1 MIPKF
6 CTGTDILRY
15 GYQPRNLRCLP
26 CQVVCIRGRL
36 KIWLTIPAADC
47 GDYVLP
53 CLNPSNRRK
62 ILKILFFGSLFMQK
76 KLQRILKPLLKI
88 SFVLGLVLALALGNA
103 DGALAA
109 RSGGRIGGG
118 SFRMPSSRTYTP
130 RTYAPPGG
138 GGYYPGGGF
147 GFPFLIPFWGIGGG
161 FGGLF
166 TILIFFA
173 IANFLVQTFRRVT
186 SGDTEEVTYGSNPNV
201 SITRLQVGLLA
212 QARGLQSELNQI
224 AEKADTNTPGG
235 RAEILQEAS
244 LALLRHP
251 EYWVYA
257 GGGTQQSKLNAAE
270 SQFNRLSLAERSKF
284 SEETLSNVN
293 NQLKSV
299 LAKELPGDV
308 DNPTRLIS
316 EGPGEYIIVTLLA
329 ATLGKWDFPQINSAD
344 DLRQALRQ
352 VGSLPGEQVL
362 AIEVLWTPQAEGDT
376 LTSDDLF
383 AEYPD
388 LKLV

>member
-1 MIPKF
+1 M
-6 CTGTDILRY
+6 R
-15 GYQPRNLRCLP
+15 
-26 CQVVCIRGRL
+26 
-36 KIWLTIPAADC
+36 
-47 GDYVLP
+47 
-53 CLNPSNRRK
+53 
-62 ILKILFFGSLFMQK
+62 K
-76 KLQRILKPLLKI
+76 KLQQTIQPLLKTF
-88 SFVLGLVLALALGNA
+88 FVLSLVIALAFGQT

-118 SFRMPSSRTYTP
+118 SFRAPSSRTFTP

-138 GGYYPGGGF
+138 GGYYAPYPGGGF

-161 FGGLF
+161 FGGVF
-166 TILIFFA
+166 SILIFLA
-173 IANFLVQTFRRVT
+173 IANFLVQSFRRVT
-186 SGDTEEVTYGSNPNV
+186 SNDTEEADYNNNSTV

-212 QARGLQSELNQI
+212 QARGLQTELNHI
-224 AEKADTNTPGG
+224 AETADTNTPEG

-257 GGGTQQSKLNAAE
+257 GGGTQQAKLNAAE

-293 NQLKSV
+293 NQLKAA
-299 LAKELPGDV
+299 LAKEALPPAEL

-329 ATLGKWDFPQINSAD
+329 ATLGKIGIPAINSAD
-344 DLRQALRQ
+344 DLRQALRII
-352 VGSLPGEQVL
+352 GSLPSEQLL

>member
-1 MIPKF
+1 
-6 CTGTDILRY
+6 
-15 GYQPRNLRCLP
+15 
-26 CQVVCIRGRL
+26 
-36 KIWLTIPAADC
+36 
-47 GDYVLP
+47 
-53 CLNPSNRRK
+53 
-62 ILKILFFGSLFMQK
+62 MQE

-88 SFVLGLVLALALGNA
+88 SFALGLLLALALSNP
-103 DGALAA
+103 DSALAA
-109 RSGGRIGGG
+109 RTGGRIGGG
-118 SFRMPSSRTYTP
+118 SFRVPSSRTHTP

-147 GFPFLIPFWGIGGG
+147 GVPFLIPFWGIGGG

-166 TILIFFA
+166 TILIFLA

-186 SGDTEEVTYGSNPNV
+186 SSDTQEVTYSSNPNV

-212 QARGLQSELNQI
+212 QARSLQSELNQI
-224 AEKADTNTPGG
+224 AEKADTNTPEG
-235 RAEILQEAS
+235 RAEILQEAT

-257 GGGTQQSKLNAAE
+257 SGGAQQAKLNTAE
-270 SQFNRLSLAERSKF
+270 SLFNRLSLAERSKF

-299 LAKELPGDV
+299 LAKELPSDI

-329 ATLGKWDFPQINSAD
+329 ATLGKWEISQINSAEE
-344 DLRQALRQ
+344 LRQALRQ
-352 VGSLPGEQVL
+352 VGSLPSGEVL
-362 AIEVLWTPQAEGDT
+362 AIEVLWTPQAEADT
-376 LTSDDLF
+376 LTSDDLL

>member
-1 MIPKF
+1 M
-6 CTGTDILRY
+6 
-15 GYQPRNLRCLP
+15 
-26 CQVVCIRGRL
+26 
-36 KIWLTIPAADC
+36 
-47 GDYVLP
+47 
-53 CLNPSNRRK
+53 S
-62 ILKILFFGSLFMQK
+62 K
-76 KLQRILKPLLKI
+76 KLQRFLKPLFKTVFIL
-88 SFVLGLVLALALGNA
+88 SLVLTLAFSHAN
-103 DGALAA
+103 DALAA

-118 SFRMPSSRTYTP
+118 SFRMPSSRTYAP
-130 RTYAPPGG
+130 RTNMPSG
-138 GGYYPGGGF
+138 GGYYAPYGGGF
-147 GFPFLIPFWGIGGG
+147 GFPFLLPLWGFGGG

-166 TILIFFA
+166 GIIIFFTM
-173 IANFLVQTFRRVT
+173 ANFLVQTFRRVT
-186 SGDTEEVTYGSNPNV
+186 NGETEEVSYSSNPSV
-201 SITRLQVGLLA
+201 SVTRLQVGLLA
-212 QARGLQSELNQI
+212 QARDLQPELNRI
-224 AEKADTNTPGG
+224 AETADTNSPEG
-235 RAEILQEAS
+235 RSEVLQEAS

-257 GGGTQQSKLNAAE
+257 GGGTQQAKLNSAE

-293 NQLKSV
+293 NQLKAV
-299 LAKELPGDV
+299 LSQEALSGE

-329 ATLGKWDFPQINSAD
+329 ATLGKCEIPAINSAD

-352 VGSLPGEQVL
+352 IGSLPSEQLL
-362 AIEVLWTPQAEGDT
+362 AIELLWTPQAKGDT

>member
-1 MIPKF
+1 M
-6 CTGTDILRY
+6 R
-15 GYQPRNLRCLP
+15 
-26 CQVVCIRGRL
+26 
-36 KIWLTIPAADC
+36 
-47 GDYVLP
+47 
-53 CLNPSNRRK
+53 
-62 ILKILFFGSLFMQK
+62 K
-76 KLQRILKPLLKI
+76 KLQLAFKALLKAFFI
-88 SFVLGLVLALALGNA
+88 LSLVFTLALGHA
-103 DGALAA
+103 DNALAA

-166 TILIFFA
+166 SILIFIA
-173 IANFLVQTFRRVT
+173 IANFLLQTFRRVNSGET
-186 SGDTEEVTYGSNPNV
+186 SDEVGYSSNSPV
-201 SITRLQVGLLA
+201 SVTRLQVGLLA
-212 QARGLQSELNQI
+212 QARGLQTELNRI
-224 AEKADTNTPGG
+224 AEAADTNSPEG

-257 GGGTQQSKLNAAE
+257 AGATQQAKLNSAE
-270 SQFNRLSLAERSKF
+270 AQFNRLSLAERSKF

-293 NQLKSV
+293 NQLKAA
-299 LAKELPGDV
+299 LAKDALPAADNV
-308 DNPTRLIS
+308 ENPTDLITS
-316 EGPGEYIIVTLLA
+316 GPGEYIIVTLLA
-329 ATLGKWDFPQINSAD
+329 ATLGKLEIPAINSAD

-352 VGSLPGEQVL
+352 IGGLPSDRLL
-362 AIEVLWTPQAEGDT
+362 AIEVLWTPQAETDT